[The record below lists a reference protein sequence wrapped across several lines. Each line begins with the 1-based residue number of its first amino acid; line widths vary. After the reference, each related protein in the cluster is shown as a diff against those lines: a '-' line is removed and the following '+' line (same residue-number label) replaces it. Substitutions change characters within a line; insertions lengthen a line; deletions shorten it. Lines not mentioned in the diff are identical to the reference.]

1 LTFDDGYSSYEQTM
15 DLLIKESISAIF
27 FISLRKEKY
36 WWDILS
42 KILFE
47 NRHVE
52 KSNYIKINNLL
63 TELGCHF
70 NIEESIN
77 SNLMDVLRKWSVT
90 DKVFPFNRNKAFYFL
105 AKKIEDVDHYKKSRM
120 LDVVNSL
127 SNEKRNFSY
136 LLNKKLINY
145 HKIGYHTINHY
156 NLSKLSYDNQKIE
169 IELGKKELESIIN
182 QQVKIFAY
190 PFGNRYH
197 YNADTLEIVKR
208 NFNFAFSNFEG
219 LVHKDSNIY
228 EMPRFLVRDWDIDSF
243 IKNIKR
249 FFKY

>member
-1 LTFDDGYSSYEQTM
+1 
-15 DLLIKESISAIF
+15 
-27 FISLRKEKY
+27 
-36 WWDILS
+36 
-42 KILFE
+42 
-47 NRHVE
+47 
-52 KSNYIKINNLL
+52 
-63 TELGCHF
+63 
-70 NIEESIN
+70 
-77 SNLMDVLRKWSVT
+77 MDVLRKWSVT

-105 AKKIEDVDHYKKSRM
+105 AKEMEDVDHYTKSRM
-120 LDVVNSL
+120 LDIVNSL

-136 LLNKKLINY
+136 LLNEKFIDY

-182 QQVKIFAY
+182 RKVKIFAY

-243 IKNIKR
+243 IQNIKR

>member
-1 LTFDDGYSSYEQTM
+1 MKLVP
-15 DLLIKESISAIF
+15 LLIFFLSISLIA
-27 FISLRKEKY
+27 L
-36 WWDILS
+36 D
-42 KILFE
+42 
-47 NRHVE
+47 
-52 KSNYIKINNLL
+52 
-63 TELGCHF
+63 
-70 NIEESIN
+70 
-77 SNLMDVLRKWSVT
+77 
-90 DKVFPFNRNKAFYFL
+90 DKA

-208 NFNFAFSNFEG
+208 NFNFAFSNFVFSV
-219 LVHKDSNIY
+219 LSNNVSSILIFNPPIKSLST
-228 EMPRFLVRDWDIDSF
+228 EKLKSISFFVASFNCLIRFD
-243 IKNIKR
+243 
-249 FFKY
+249 